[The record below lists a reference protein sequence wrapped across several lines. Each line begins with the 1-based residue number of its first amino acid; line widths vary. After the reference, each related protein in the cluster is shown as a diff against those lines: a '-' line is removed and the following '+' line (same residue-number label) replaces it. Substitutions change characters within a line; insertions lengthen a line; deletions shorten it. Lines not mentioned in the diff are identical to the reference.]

1 MDNQK
6 KEYYLNRNVK
16 MHPLLNALTW
26 DVIFVWTISTIF
38 LSTEKGLSYSNIVFL
53 DSILMCAGC
62 VLCIPIQKLFKNVI
76 PKIALRVGLFCY
88 AGFVVLLM
96 IGTNFFTFAF
106 GYVLLAIGYAI
117 GSIKVNPILT
127 DSLSELKRDK
137 DYNRVF
143 GKGYSLYYIIECVG
157 AVCITYV
164 YSWKPYMCF
173 VLSLVMIAIGFV
185 LTFFFKEPKKFQASN
200 LQGEALAEP
209 TQKPKVVK
217 SDSYLKILKSS
228 FFIFLLF
235 YAFMLR
241 GVLSISSS
249 SYKIYL
255 NQLIDA
261 DVIPMWAFGIMFAA
275 SRLLT
280 AILNKYQFKFNLKFG
295 VRSLLL
301 INFTLV
307 VCFITV
313 GVLYLISP
321 TSIVNL
327 ILIVICCC
335 ILCSLRSPNQI
346 FVNNYLRICM
356 PKKNLESAHAVKT
369 TVEYLGFTILNFT
382 YAGLLSFYNDNLG
395 KANLTYIA
403 IFAVPL
409 IISMVLFIR
418 ILCKKHA
425 EKFTIIK
432 DEYTKD

>member
-38 LSTEKGLSYSNIVFL
+38 LSNEKGLSYSNIVFL
-53 DSILMCAGC
+53 DSILMFAGC

-96 IGTNFFTFAF
+96 VGTNFFTFAF

-200 LQGEALAEP
+200 LQGEAIAEQ

-217 SDSYLKILKSS
+217 SDSYLKVLKSS
-228 FFIFLLF
+228 FFICLLF

-255 NQLIDA
+255 NQLIDKN
-261 DVIPMWAFGIMFAA
+261 VIPMWAFGIMFAA

-301 INFTLV
+301 INVTLV
-307 VCFITV
+307 MCFITV
-313 GVLYLISP
+313 GVLYLISQ
-321 TSIVNL
+321 TSILNL

-369 TVEYLGFTILNFT
+369 TVEYLGYTILNFT

-395 KANLTYIA
+395 KVNLTYIA

-409 IISMVLFIR
+409 IISVILFIR
-418 ILCKKHA
+418 VLCKKHA

>member
-1 MDNQK
+1 MDTQK

-38 LSTEKGLSYSNIVFL
+38 LSNVKGLSYSQIVFL
-53 DSILMCAGC
+53 DSILMFAGC
-62 VLCIPIQKLFKNVI
+62 VFCIPIQKLFKNVI
-76 PKIALRVGLFCY
+76 PKIALRIGLVCY
-88 AGFVVLLM
+88 AGFLLLLM
-96 IGTNFFTFAF
+96 VGTNFVTFAL
-106 GYVLLAIGYAI
+106 GYVLLSIGYAI

-127 DSLSELKRDK
+127 DSLAELKRDK

-157 AVCITYV
+157 AIGITYV

-173 VLSLVMIAIGFV
+173 VLSFAMVAIGFV
-185 LTFFFKEPKKFQASN
+185 LTLFFKEPKKFPACN
-200 LQGEALAEP
+200 LEGDANPEP
-209 TQKPKVVK
+209 APKSKEVK

-241 GVLSISSS
+241 GILSISTS

-261 DVIPMWAFGIMFAA
+261 KVIPMWAFGIMFAM

-301 INFTLV
+301 INISLV
-307 VCFITV
+307 FCFVVV

-321 TSIVNL
+321 TSIINM

-335 ILCSLRSPNQI
+335 VLCSLRSPNQI

-369 TVEYLGFTILNFT
+369 TVEYLGYTLLNFT
-382 YAGLLSFYNDNLG
+382 YAGLLSAFNDNLG
-395 KANLTYIA
+395 KTNLTYIA
-403 IFAVPL
+403 IFAIPL
-409 IISMVLFIR
+409 IVSMMLFIK